1 MERKDTKYTPVFTLA
16 RTLVIYSMRKVP
28 IVLIEAPVVKNET
41 VDSFISQLAQQ
52 GREVICTTQNQP
64 LSLFSSIEFNIKKR
78 INHES
83 TILWRTSVLYLVAC
97 YSICIGQY
105 TEVKS

>member
-1 MERKDTKYTPVFTLA
+1 
-16 RTLVIYSMRKVP
+16 MRKVP

-64 LSLFSSIEFNIKKR
+64 LSSFQVLN
-78 INHES
+78 
-83 TILWRTSVLYLVAC
+83 LTS
-97 YSICIGQY
+97 
-105 TEVKS
+105 KSE